1 MSSDEYSYP
10 ELDQV
15 YADSYLLALIK
26 YIESKREWSIVNL
39 LKNSECR
46 IETTSNFARRGRWD
60 AYSMNVYFYIPID
73 KFVELDRSEHGKLLN
88 YCNRVVDRAFGYDV
102 TQCEII
108 PKPRTETST
117 PEIMSR
123 EIARIQNLAQETLS
137 RNILP
142 DEILEKGRQMTHSYL
157 YFYCIENS
165 LRNFIEDVGKEK
177 LGSDY
182 FSGLTLNSTI
192 RNKITTRKEKESER
206 KWMIMRGGSDIYYM
220 DFSELSN
227 IIQNNWE
234 MFKDYFDSM
243 QWITTRIDELADL
256 RHKIAHNSYLGE
268 DEQEMIRSHYKS
280 ILKQLGVLQRST

>member
-15 YADSYLLALIK
+15 YADSYLFSLIK
-26 YIESKREWSIVNL
+26 YLESKGEDTIVSL
-39 LKNSECR
+39 LKDSECR
-46 IETTSNFARRGRWD
+46 IETTSDFARRGRWN
-60 AYSMNVYFYIPID
+60 AYSMRVYFYIPID
-73 KFVELDRSEHGKLLN
+73 KFVKLDRSEAGKLRG
-88 YCNRVVDRAFGYDV
+88 YCNIMVDRAFGYDV

-117 PEIMSR
+117 VEIMSR

-142 DEILEKGRQMTHSYL
+142 DEILEKGRQMTHIYL

-177 LGSDY
+177 LGPDY
-182 FSGLTLNSTI
+182 FNKLKLNTNISS
-192 RNKITTRKEKESER
+192 KIKTRKENES
-206 KWMIMRGGSDIYYM
+206 KKTWMRLRGGSDIYYM

-227 IIQNNWE
+227 IIQNNWGI
-234 MFKDYFDSM
+234 FKDYFDSM
-243 QWITTRIDELADL
+243 QWITTRIDELSDL
-256 RHKIAHNSYLGE
+256 RNQIAHNSYLGE

-280 ILKQLGVLQRST
+280 ILRKLGVLERST